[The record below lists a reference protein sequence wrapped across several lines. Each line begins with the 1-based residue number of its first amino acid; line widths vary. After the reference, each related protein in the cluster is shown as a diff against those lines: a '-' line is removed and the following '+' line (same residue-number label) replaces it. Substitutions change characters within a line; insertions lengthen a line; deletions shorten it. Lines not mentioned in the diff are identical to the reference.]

1 MRKKN
6 RGRKRK
12 RRRYSRMGTTRR
24 HSRSEVSEANIVSDS
39 DEKFGFHSGSDFTL
53 EEFQKHADSFK
64 EFYFGIKDAKDN
76 LNSDGVECNKR
87 WEPSVEDIEGE
98 YWRIVEQPTDEVEVR
113 KYGFSTPSLSPSLC
127 LCLWKYILCTHKKIS
142 FSLSLSHIFFF
153 FSFGYVLSQVY
164 YGADLETEAF
174 VSGFPK
180 ASSLISENDSDQYVA
195 SGWNLNNFPRLP
207 GSVLS
212 FEQNDISG
220 VLVPWLYV
228 GMCFSSFCWV
238 SYGNSSIKAV
248 HDAKKKN

>member
-142 FSLSLSHIFFF
+142 FSLTLSHIFFF
-153 FSFGYVLSQVY
+153 FLLVTCYHRY
-164 YGADLETEAF
+164 TME
-174 VSGFPK
+174 
-180 ASSLISENDSDQYVA
+180 LI
-195 SGWNLNNFPRLP
+195 LKLKH
-207 GSVLS
+207 L
-212 FEQNDISG
+212 
-220 VLVPWLYV
+220 
-228 GMCFSSFCWV
+228 
-238 SYGNSSIKAV
+238 
-248 HDAKKKN
+248 

>member
-1 MRKKN
+1 
-6 RGRKRK
+6 
-12 RRRYSRMGTTRR
+12 MGKTRR
-24 HSRSEVSEANIVSDS
+24 LFKSEVSEANMVSDI

-53 EEFQKHADSFK
+53 EEFQKHADNFK
-64 EFYFGIKDAKDN
+64 EFYFGIKDAKVE
-76 LNSDGVECNKR
+76 LSSDSNQR
-87 WEPSVEDIEGE
+87 WKPSVEDIEGE

-113 KYGFSTPSLSPSLC
+113 NCGFFHSLC
-127 LCLWKYILCTHKKIS
+127 LCLWKYICIYIY
-142 FSLSLSHIFFF
+142 SLSLSLSFSI

-180 ASSLISENDSDQYVA
+180 ASALILENESTQYVT

-207 GSVLS
+207 GSLLC
-212 FEQNDISG
+212 FEQNEISG

-238 SYGNSSIKAV
+238 SYGHYSVKAV
-248 HDAKKKN
+248 HEAKKKN